1 MLFYKLPKLQ
11 QIFFVSYKKFKEN
24 LISRWG
30 EIRKHIDNL
39 NTRYVAQL
47 LADSTVG
54 VANSEFI
61 LIVYDFKLLANRAKQ
76 RNNLILIRKFIKDIF
91 NLDLEVYVVERATFI
106 DMTNK
111 FFQLKQANKLP
122 ARHPIPHLDD
132 LPVNKE
138 NTIVVESE
146 ELNDATIELGRDL
159 FGDALKIE

>member
-1 MLFYKLPKLQ
+1 MHL
-11 QIFFVSYKKFKEN
+11 
-24 LISRWG
+24 
-30 EIRKHIDNL
+30 L
-39 NTRYVAQL
+39 N
-47 LADSTVG
+47 
-54 VANSEFI
+54 
-61 LIVYDFKLLANRAKQ
+61 
-76 RNNLILIRKFIKDIF
+76 RKFIKDIF

-132 LPVNKE
+132 MPVNKE